1 MSLKHLGQGQTPRR
15 ASQMSATFSLLPL
28 SKLYPGPHALPR
40 FSVLNSLFQD
50 SFSNLSLLHQG
61 CSLSWEQQ

>member
-1 MSLKHLGQGQTPRR
+1 
-15 ASQMSATFSLLPL
+15 MSATFSLLPL